1 MSKPRHSTSWRQQAL
16 IEVAPE
22 TVWELVGDP
31 NRYPDWT
38 GNVVEVTGLPQ
49 VVEGATFR
57 QVSESPDGT
66 RTLTFQIDE
75 HEELRSIR
83 LRCLDTNTYT
93 RFTLTPA
100 RGGTFVDIE
109 TGTESPDLWDRA
121 LDVTKRKRFFRGL
134 VNRMLD
140 GLRDEATGSE
150 RPAEKRTDL
159 LT

>member
-22 TVWELVGDP
+22 TVW
-31 NRYPDWT
+31 
-38 GNVVEVTGLPQ
+38 
-49 VVEGATFR
+49 
-57 QVSESPDGT
+57 
-66 RTLTFQIDE
+66 
-75 HEELRSIR
+75 ELRSIR